1 MKIEKVNDR
10 TIRCTLTKNDLNE
23 RQLKL
28 SELAYGTE
36 KARGF
41 FKDMIQQ
48 ASYQFGF
55 EAEDIPLMIEA
66 IPLSGEAIVLVITK
80 VEDPD
85 ELDTRFSRFAPDLKE
100 YGEFSQD
107 NNNSALSNYGADEV
121 IDLVKKLHDTIQTAN
136 KALKSDIASASASV
150 PADREK
156 VPITSTSQTNGEKN
170 IQITVPVDIVK
181 LYSFKD
187 MNVIIDMAHI
197 LKGLYDGNNT
207 LYRDP
212 AEGRYYLVIRKSS
225 LTPEVFN
232 KVCNIITEYAFVE
245 NFSTAAQAFLNEH
258 GEVLIP
264 DNALQMLSEI

>member
-10 TIRCTLTKNDLNE
+10 TIRCTLTKSDLNE
-23 RQLKL
+23 RKLKL

-107 NNNSALSNYGADEV
+107 NNGSGLSNYGADDV
-121 IDLVKKLHDTIQTAN
+121 IDLVKRLHDTIQTAN
-136 KALKSDIASASASV
+136 KALKGEIESIKSKAAAASVGNVMDQVREVKGVKLLATEVAGVDMNALRDLSDKLKAELGEGVVVLFSQNDGKVSIVVTATEGAQKQGAHSGNLIKAIAGKVGGGGGGRPNMASAGGKN
-150 PADREK
+150 PA
-156 VPITSTSQTNGEKN
+156 G
-170 IQITVPVDIVK
+170 
-181 LYSFKD
+181 
-187 MNVIIDMAHI
+187 
-197 LKGLYDGNNT
+197 
-207 LYRDP
+207 
-212 AEGRYYLVIRKSS
+212 
-225 LTPEVFN
+225 
-232 KVCNIITEYAFVE
+232 
-245 NFSTAAQAFLNEH
+245 
-258 GEVLIP
+258 IP
-264 DNALQMLSEI
+264 DAIKEAEVALEGMLK

>member
-10 TIRCTLTKNDLNE
+10 TIRCTLTKSDLNE
-23 RQLKL
+23 RKLKL

-107 NNNSALSNYGADEV
+107 NNGSGLSNYGADDV
-121 IDLVKKLHDTIQTAN
+121 IDLVKRLHDTIQTAN
-136 KALKSDIASASASV
+136 KALKGEIASNSASEEV
-150 PADREK
+150 PVLPGTD
-156 VPITSTSQTNGEKN
+156 EKN
-170 IQITVPVDIVK
+170 IQITVPVDIIK

-187 MNVIIDMAHI
+187 MNVLIDMAHV
-197 LKGLYDGNNT
+197 LKGIYTGNNT

-212 AEGRYYLVIRKSS
+212 SDDKLYLIIRKSS
-225 LTPEVFN
+225 LSPEVFN
-232 KVCNIITEYAFVE
+232 KVCSIITEYAFVE
-245 NFSTAAQAFLNEH
+245 NYSPSVQAWFDEH
-258 GEVLIP
+258 GEVIIA
-264 DNALQMLSEI
+264 DNALEQLSEI